1 MLLFFLFFTLSV
13 LAVELYAYQALKVTT
28 RKGPFRWLYWSF
40 TAIGYGIFVTQ
51 LILFLIGAKYRGLI
65 GISFASFIT
74 LAIAKWL
81 IILLLF
87 VEDVFRLLKAVRRKI
102 GSNKSEGNF
111 LPSRKKFISQL
122 ALGLTAIPF
131 ASVLYGVLRGRY
143 DFRVVRHS
151 LYFDDLP
158 KSFDGYQITH
168 ISDLHMGTFDDR
180 EKVIYAID
188 LIQNQQSDIILF
200 TGDLVNNESKEV
212 LPWQN
217 ILSRLSAVDGV
228 YSVLGNHDYSDY
240 KRWES
245 AEAKQADF
253 ENLVGLQKEMGFSL
267 LRNEAVTLNRND
279 DQLSLVGVE
288 NWGDRFV
295 KKGDLELAQ
304 QNVHPKSFKILMS
317 HDPSHWD
324 QIVKDHQMHYHLTL
338 SGHTHGMQFGVEI
351 PGWIK
356 WSPIQARY
364 KYWAGI
370 YQENG
375 RYINV
380 NRGLGCLGFPGRI
393 GIWPEI
399 TVITLKKGVKSS

>member
-295 KKGDLELAQ
+295 KKGDMELAQ

-324 QIVKDHQMHYHLTL
+324 QIVKDHPMHYHLTL

-380 NRGLGCLGFPGRI
+380 NRGLGCLGFPVELAFGQKL
-393 GIWPEI
+393 P
-399 TVITLKKGVKSS
+399 

>member
-295 KKGDLELAQ
+295 KKGDMELAQ

-324 QIVKDHQMHYHLTL
+324 QIVKDHPMHYHLTL

>member
-40 TAIGYGIFVTQ
+40 TATGYGIFVTQ
-51 LILFLIGAKYRGLI
+51 LIFFLIGAKYRGLI

>member
-168 ISDLHMGTFDDR
+168 ISDLRMGTFDDR

>member
-1 MLLFFLFFTLSV
+1 MLLFFLFFTLCV

-40 TAIGYGIFVTQ
+40 TATGYGIFITQ

-131 ASVLYGVLRGRY
+131 ASVLYGVFRGRY

-267 LRNEAVTLNRND
+267 LRNEAVALNRND
-279 DQLSLVGVE
+279 DHLSLVGVE

-324 QIVKDHQMHYHLTL
+324 QIVKDHPMHYHLTL